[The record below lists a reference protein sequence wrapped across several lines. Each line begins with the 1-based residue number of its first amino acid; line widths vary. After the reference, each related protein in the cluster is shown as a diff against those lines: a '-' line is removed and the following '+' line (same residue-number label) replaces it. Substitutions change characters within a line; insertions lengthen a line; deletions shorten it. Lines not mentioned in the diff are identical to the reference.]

1 MSAFCD
7 SKEECQGSARRGWKK
22 KKKRQDDGKKKRKE
36 KKNEGLANRS
46 GKATRPL
53 V

>member
-1 MSAFCD
+1 MIQKKNARVV
-7 SKEECQGSARRGWKK
+7 QGEGGK

>member
-1 MSAFCD
+1 MIQKKNARVV
-7 SKEECQGSARRGWKK
+7 QGEGGKK